1 MRDPQQPPASES
13 LLRRAGHAAAWT
25 FFGNWAG
32 LAGNLASVVVMA
44 RLLGPETFG
53 VFGLAL
59 VVVAIPEVI
68 CSGALND
75 VLIQRR
81 DLHRGHVNGV
91 TWLSLALAVVF
102 TAGVVALA
110 PQAAALFD
118 APAVTPVLRVFSV
131 ALILSALASIPAA
144 LLQRDLRFREI
155 TSVDVAG
162 TAAAAAVGIAV
173 ALAGG
178 GVWSFVWMELTRRA
192 LRLIMFAAYA
202 RWMPS
207 FTARWGHVT
216 DLSAYSRWVVGLR
229 VVEQAHQSL
238 SRGLVGYFLGPHAL
252 GLINFAFRLQEHARS
267 ILVSPLSAVA
277 LPVASQ
283 TQGDPAMLQRALS
296 GAIGFAALIAYPAL
310 IGAAAMAPLAVPFL
324 FGDAWKDAVI
334 LVQIALLAGLRAPAS
349 AFYSGVLRGAGRPDY
364 AFLLAVVGLVAI
376 VVLVPAAAQAG
387 VVYVALAMAI
397 QQAVDWAVGAILVRR
412 LTGFSLRQQL
422 LAGSGP
428 LLSAMAMGATVLLL
442 SRPLA
447 DAMPIPAAMAVLVA
461 IGMSVYVGLLFV
473 VVKDPVGKLRAGL
486 ALFRRK
492 APNSVAA

>member
-1 MRDPQQPPASES
+1 MQDAEQPPANES
-13 LLRRAGHAAAWT
+13 LLRRAGRAAAWT
-25 FFGNWAG
+25 FFGNWAA
-32 LAGNLASVVVMA
+32 LAGNLVSVVIMA

-91 TWLSLALAVVF
+91 TWLSLALAVLF
-102 TAGVVALA
+102 TGTIVALA
-110 PQAAALFD
+110 PAAAALFD
-118 APAVTPVLRVFSV
+118 APSLTPVLRVFSV

-162 TAAAAAVGIAV
+162 TAAAAAVGIGV

-192 LRLIMFAAYA
+192 LRLIMFAAHA
-202 RWMPS
+202 RWAPS
-207 FTARWGHVT
+207 FTVRWRHVT
-216 DLSAYSRWVVGLR
+216 DLSAYSRWVVGMR
-229 VVEQAHQSL
+229 IVEQAHQSL
-238 SRGLVGYFLGPHAL
+238 SRGMVGYFLGPHAL
-252 GLINFAFRLQEHARS
+252 GLINFAFRLQEHARA
-267 ILVSPLSAVA
+267 ILVSPLSAIA

-283 TQGDPAMLQRALS
+283 AQGDPAMLHRALT

-310 IGAAAMAPLAVPFL
+310 IGAAALAPLAVPFL
-324 FGDAWKDAVI
+324 FGDAWNEAVI
-334 LVQIALLAGLRAPAS
+334 LVQIALLAGLRAPTS
-349 AFYSGVLRGAGRPDY
+349 AFFSGVLRGSGRPDL
-364 AFLLAVVGLVAI
+364 AFLLAAVGLVAI
-376 VVLVPAAAQAG
+376 VILVPAAAQAG
-387 VVYVALAMAI
+387 VVYVAAAMAI
-397 QQAVDWAVGAILVRR
+397 QQVIDWGVGAILVRR
-412 LTGFSLRQQL
+412 LTGFSMRQQL

-428 LLSAMAMGATVLLL
+428 LLAALAMGASVLLL

-447 DAMPIPAAMAVLVA
+447 GAMPTLAAMAALVA
-461 IGMSVYVGLLFV
+461 IGASVYVGLLFV

-486 ALFRRK
+486 ALLRRK
-492 APNSVAA
+492 APKGAAA